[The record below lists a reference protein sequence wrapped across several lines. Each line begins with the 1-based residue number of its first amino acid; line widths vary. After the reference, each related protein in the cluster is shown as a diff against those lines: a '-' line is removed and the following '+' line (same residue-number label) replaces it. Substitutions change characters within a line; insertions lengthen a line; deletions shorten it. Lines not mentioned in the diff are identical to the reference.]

1 MQLLK
6 TGLLHTAWAD
16 DLLFKKLQ
24 DCPEAALGWH
34 YADPQWPIT
43 RIAMH
48 IVSGAE
54 WYRYVLSGEKW
65 TEFSYAK
72 TIGELEPL
80 RQKLAQVHKDLLDCL
95 DQPDELITFEDEDGP
110 RQAMRSTVLNQIAY
124 HSTEHRAQI
133 FVALQING
141 YNAISADDFDVWAY
155 EEATKKA

>member
-1 MQLLK
+1 VQHLK

-16 DLLFKKLQ
+16 DLIFKKLQ
-24 DCPEAALGWH
+24 ECPEEILGWH

-48 IVSGAE
+48 IVEGAE
-54 WYRYVLSGEKW
+54 WYRYVLSGKQW

-72 TIGELEPL
+72 TLAELEPMRL
-80 RQKLAQVHKDLLDCL
+80 NLIEIYKDILDCL
-95 DQPDELITFEDEDGP
+95 DQPDELIEFEDENGP
-110 RQAMRSTVLNQIAY
+110 RKAMRSTVLNQVPY

-141 YNAISADDFDVWAY
+141 YDKISADDFDVWAY
-155 EEATKKA
+155 EDAQR